1 MGAQVQQADEYSPL
15 GAIAFD
21 PDAETIEGKA
31 AGVTQGPMS
40 GESAATIA
48 GHFVGR
54 KADVATGFFTASAPA
69 EFYLEHHAHFKY
81 ADDLLGLLGPQLT
94 PEPVPGAEHEL
105 NQINVAASQQFNT
118 KEPKQ
123 RAGDPPNAGA
133 IQANLAA
140 SPGDLLPSSESAM
153 MSLLFDF

>member
-1 MGAQVQQADEYSPL
+1 MGATAQHADEYSPRA
-15 GAIAFD
+15 AIDQD
-21 PDAETIEGKA
+21 PDAGTVIGKSA
-31 AGVTQGPMS
+31 AIHEAPMT
-40 GESAATIA
+40 GESAGVLP

-54 KADVATGFFTASAPA
+54 AQDVAYALFGSTAPA
-69 EFYLEHHAHFKY
+69 EFYLEHHADYKY

-94 PEPVPGAEHEL
+94 PQPVPGAEQQLAAL
-105 NQINVAASQQFNT
+105 NTAAADPYRT
-118 KEPKQ
+118 KEPKVRTTDQ
-123 RAGDPPNAGA
+123 PSAGT